1 MRRSHPF
8 FRPLLLGGGIGL
20 VMTLAFVIGMFD
32 TSSARLTDRLF
43 LSQAPDPSIVVI
55 AIDDASISQIGR
67 WPWPRRVHADLIQ
80 VLSEAGAKVIAY
92 DVNFP
97 ESSDPENDGALA
109 ASMRSAQNVVL
120 PVELQLQM
128 KGGIVSYDPEHL
140 LAPQADILSAARAVG
155 HSNTPPDS
163 DGVVR
168 SIPLAPPSA
177 SADRSVTRSFVAEAM
192 RVAGLSKQL
201 EEAELD
207 PDQRLVV
214 HFPGEPFHAFPTIS
228 AVDVLRHR
236 VPLERLRGATVFVG
250 STAADLHDA
259 LLVPTS
265 HGLLMPG
272 VEIHASAYDTLASGR
287 FLRHIPRVFAAPFL
301 ILLALLVT
309 LLVMRASTRVSLVVS
324 FALWIGA
331 CLGVFILFDRG
342 WIADLLWPSLTIV
355 FTYAAVTIERRI
367 TADRERRELKNA
379 FSRYVSPSV
388 VDALIKDPKR
398 LRLGGERRRMSVL
411 FSDIRG
417 FTTISEGL
425 DPEGLVQMLNIYL
438 HQMTEIVFKHQ
449 GVLDKYIGDAVMAFW
464 NAPLDQPDHAREAVE
479 TAIEMR
485 DTLVRM
491 NQDKAFGERELHIG
505 LGVNTGEMVVGNV
518 GGEARFDYTVIGDNV
533 NLASRLEGLTK
544 EYGIGIIITEE
555 TRKDCGKDIL
565 TRRLDKVAV
574 KGKKEPVMIY
584 EAMCRMTEAPD
595 TLRDLSAQYEHAFET
610 YLARDFAAVRD
621 LCEKILE
628 THPMDDPSTVLRN
641 RAIHFIESP
650 PSATWDGTWVYTK
663 K

>member
-1 MRRSHPF
+1 MRRFNSVI
-8 FRPLLLGGGIGL
+8 RPVVLGCGIGL
-20 VMTLAFVIGMFD
+20 FMSLAFFVGIFE
-32 TSSARLTDRLF
+32 TSSARITDRLF
-43 LSQAPDPSIVVI
+43 LPQSPDPSVVI
-55 AIDDASISQIGR
+55 VAIDDASILQIGR

-80 VLSEAGAKVIAY
+80 VLTEAGAKVIAY

-97 ESSDPENDGALA
+97 ESSDPENDAALA
-109 ASMRSAQNVVL
+109 ASIRSAQNVVL
-120 PVELQLQM
+120 PVELQLHM
-128 KGGIVSYDPEHL
+128 KGGVTTYDPEHR
-140 LAPQADILSAARAVG
+140 LASQADILSAARAVG

-163 DGVVR
+163 DGVLR
-168 SIPLAPPSA
+168 RIPLAPSSA
-177 SADRSVTRSFVAEAM
+177 SADRSVVYSFAAEAM
-192 RVAGLSKQL
+192 RVAGLSEQV
-201 EEAELD
+201 ERAALD

-214 HFPGEPFHAFPTIS
+214 HFSGPPFRTFPTLS

-236 VPLERLRGATVFVG
+236 VSLERLRGATVFVG
-250 STAADLHDA
+250 STAADLHDV

-287 FLRHIPRVFAAPFL
+287 FLRHVPRLLAVPFL
-301 ILLALLVT
+301 ILCALLVT
-309 LLVMRASTRVSLVVS
+309 LLVMRSSIRVSLLVS
-324 FALWIGA
+324 FVLWIGA
-331 CLGVFILFDRG
+331 CLGVFFLFDQG
-342 WIADLLWPSLTIV
+342 WIADLLWPTLTII

-367 TADRERRELKNA
+367 TADRERRELKIA
-379 FSRYVSPSV
+379 FSRYVSPAV
-388 VDALIKDPKR
+388 VDALIQDPKR

-438 HQMTEIVFKHQ
+438 HQMTEIVFTHQ

-464 NAPLDQPDHAREAVE
+464 NAPLDQLNHARDAVE

-505 LGVNTGEMVVGNV
+505 LGINTGDMVVGNV

-544 EYGIGIIITEE
+544 EYGVGIIITEE
-555 TRKDCGKDIL
+555 TRKDCSKDIL

-584 EAMCRMTEAPD
+584 EAMCRMVEAPED
-595 TLRDLSAQYEHAFET
+595 LRDLATQYERALEF
-610 YLARDFAAVRD
+610 YFARDFVAARD

-628 THPMDDPSTVLRN
+628 THHMDDPTTVLRN

-650 PSATWDGTWVYTK
+650 PPATWDGTWVYTK